1 MNEPDDREPFP
12 ACDAFRL
19 LEQVFTVD
27 PRYASRSVLDPKV
40 GARLMTIEDHW
51 KYIATIA
58 LHEGVSSVIRVHF
71 ETARNL
77 LLYSWF
83 VYPFQQVAEMHAFAS
98 VEYALRMRSGLP
110 VGQRGKTLGRLLKR
124 AA

>member
-40 GARLMTIEDHW
+40 GARPMTIEDHW

-83 VYPFQQVAEMHAFAS
+83 VTAS
-98 VEYALRMRSGLP
+98 NRSPRCTRSRPWNTRCECAAGFRWGS
-110 VGQRGKTLGRLLKR
+110 VGGPSDGCSTER
-124 AA
+124 